1 MEDGLILL
9 AVLAGVLV
17 LCLNAPPYAFAVSLV
32 LFSFEGTVKVLLGRA
47 AASPPV

>member
-1 MEDGLILL
+1 MGAGLILL

-17 LCLNAPPYAFAVSLV
+17 LCLRAPYAFTVSLV
-32 LFSFEGTVKVLLGRA
+32 PFSFEGTVKVLLGRA